1 MEKKELK
8 ERFFDRFFYAEDGS
22 GDWDRWRNQD
32 PNVVL
37 EFILEELS
45 KAREE
50 GRREQ
55 AELDRALYGVSFEHI
70 KNADFEKILLE
81 YVDKAREE
89 GYQKGWEDG
98 SKGRVFE
105 KIEVET
111 EVTFKDLR
119 DVIEGKED
127 AGEFLSKL
135 TTK

>member
-1 MEKKELK
+1 MEEKKDWVEEIGNIEL
-8 ERFFDRFFYAEDGS
+8 EISYTS
-22 GDWDRWRNQD
+22 GVYDLAFLMGYGWY
-32 PNVVL
+32 
-37 EFILEELS
+37 EE
-45 KAREE
+45 
-50 GRREQ
+50 
-55 AELDRALYGVSFEHI
+55 V
-70 KNADFEKILLE
+70 EKIVE
-81 YVDKAREE
+81 QIKQESREE

-98 SKGRVFE
+98 SKGKVFE

>member
-22 GDWDRWRNQD
+22 CDWDRWRKQD